1 MLQNLIQDKDKEK
14 EKEKDKDKEKEKD
27 KVGVSIWNVE
37 ISSGLH
43 EDLAISTWL
52 SSPSYLG
59 VVSFTNQ

>member
-14 EKEKDKDKEKEKD
+14 EKEKDKEKD

-59 VVSFTNQ
+59 VVIFTNQ